1 MKQIS
6 ASLFFTVLW
15 GGVCQALGW
24 FFGLFGYKRD
34 GKLAKC
40 IWGLFATSGA
50 IVMAFFA
57 LALVCAGVEVVYDR
71 YYKPH
76 YCDDEYCYHSP
87 DGVNATRPRGSNARG
102 FSNIR
107 RANKISPTAA
117 QGKVANIA
125 REQAKEYLR
134 QHQPFVWNATN
145 ITVQMRESLISLFET
160 YHAHVRIVYLET
172 DWQTLLER
180 NLSREDA
187 VPQSVIEEM
196 MGKMTLP
203 EACEARKVEWRS
215 V

>member
-6 ASLFFTVLW
+6 ARVFFTILW

-57 LALVCAGVEVVYDR
+57 LALVCAGVEVVYDW

-145 ITVQMRESLISLFET
+145 IT
-160 YHAHVRIVYLET
+160 A
-172 DWQTLLER
+172 
-180 NLSREDA
+180 
-187 VPQSVIEEM
+187 QSVNRLSVSSRPIMPTSVLSISKRGGRHCLEETVPVRM
-196 MGKMTLP
+196 PFHSQPL
-203 EACEARKVEWRS
+203 RK
-215 V
+215 